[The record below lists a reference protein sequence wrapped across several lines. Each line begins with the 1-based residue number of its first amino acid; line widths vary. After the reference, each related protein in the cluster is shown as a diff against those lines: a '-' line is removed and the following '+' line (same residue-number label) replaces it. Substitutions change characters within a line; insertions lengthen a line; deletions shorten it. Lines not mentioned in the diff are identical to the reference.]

1 MSMVTGMQMRAAMGL
16 LGWSIKDLQQKT
28 GLSST
33 ALNGMKACDGI
44 KQNAEY
50 RTIEKVRV
58 ALSEGISI
66 RRKTIAPADLPVFDM
81 VTAPLIKSVTVVSE

>member
-1 MSMVTGMQMRAAMGL
+1 MSMVTGMQIRAAMGL

-28 GLSST
+28 GLGST
-33 ALNGMKACDGI
+33 VLNGMKACDGV
-44 KQNAEY
+44 KPNAEY
-50 RTIEKVRV
+50 RTLERVRV

-81 VTAPLIKSVTVVSE
+81 VTAPLIKTVVSE

>member
-28 GLSST
+28 GLGST
-33 ALNGMKACDGI
+33 VLNGMKACDGV
-44 KQNAEY
+44 KPNAEY
-50 RTIEKVRV
+50 RTLERVRV

-66 RRKTIAPADLPVFDM
+66 RRKTIAPADLLVFDM
-81 VTAPLIKSVTVVSE
+81 VTAPLIKTVVSE

>member
-28 GLSST
+28 GLGST
-33 ALNGMKACDGI
+33 VLNGMKACDGV
-44 KQNAEY
+44 KPNAEY
-50 RTIEKVRV
+50 RTLERVRV
-58 ALSEGISI
+58 ALSEGIRI

-81 VTAPLIKSVTVVSE
+81 VTAPLIKTVVSE

>member
-1 MSMVTGMQMRAAMGL
+1 MVTGMQIRAAMGL

-28 GLSST
+28 GLGST
-33 ALNGMKACDGI
+33 VLNGMKACDGV
-44 KQNAEY
+44 KPNAEY
-50 RTIEKVRV
+50 RTLERVRV

-81 VTAPLIKSVTVVSE
+81 VTAPLIKTVVSE